1 LYLGKI
7 FTLPKLSAMKKYIL
21 SLIVFLSFYN
31 NIEAQAPQFAVVR
44 PDGTTYLCLTLD
56 SAYNKAVNGDY
67 IYLPGGTYSFSSNI
81 KKRLFIFGAG
91 HHPDSSLVTGK
102 TNINNHIQIDS
113 GASGGSIEGVNLINS
128 NFYFV
133 YSGKK
138 INGYTIKRSRFNF
151 LHFSTG
157 VSTPFDSFPANVIAT
172 ECVLQSIDCSNGQAT
187 NNYFLKNIIQYQII
201 NSSFCTIKNN
211 VFLYSFNTFAGAIS
225 NCTVENNVF
234 LSNSTITSGQGCGS
248 SFYNNLKVLGNP
260 FLLGC
265 QPNAGLE
272 VGTISVPTVNDI
284 FVAFNPDFSN
294 YPYTDNY
301 HLKPT
306 CPGINAGTDGT
317 DVGIYGTAQPTSE
330 GWVPSNPHIY
340 FKQVAPQTNSS
351 GQLQIQ
357 FKVRTNN

>member
-1 LYLGKI
+1 
-7 FTLPKLSAMKKYIL
+7 MKKYIF
-21 SLIVFLSFYN
+21 SLFVFLSFYN
-31 NIEAQAPQFAVVR
+31 FTKAQAPQFAVVR

-67 IYLPGGTYSFSSNI
+67 LYLPGGTYSFSNTI
-81 KKRLFIFGAG
+81 KKKLFIYGAG

-113 GASGGSIEGVNLINS
+113 GAAGGSIEGVNLINS
-128 NFYFV
+128 NFYFY

-138 INGYTIKRSRFNF
+138 INGYTIKRSRFSF
-151 LHFSTG
+151 LYFSAG
-157 VSTPFDSFPANVIAT
+157 QPAPIDSFPANVLIT
-172 ECVLQSIDCSNGQAT
+172 ECVLQSIDCSGGQAT
-187 NNYFLKNIIQYQII
+187 NNYFLKNVIQSQLT
-201 NSSFCTIKNN
+201 NASFCTIKNN
-211 VFLYSFNTFAGAIS
+211 VFLYSSFSLNGIVS
-225 NCTVENNVF
+225 NCTVENNIF
-234 LSNSTITSGQGCGS
+234 LSNSPILNGQGCNS
-248 SFYNNLKVLGNP
+248 SYYNNLKVLVNP
-260 FLLGC
+260 FLLNC

-272 VGTISVPTVNDI
+272 VGTISVPSANDI
-284 FVAFNPDFSN
+284 FIAFNPDFSN
-294 YPYTDNY
+294 YPYIDNY